1 MMLIRLQ
8 LWLICVMQLNRKEDN
23 NDDGIYFYKSYIV
36 VGISK
41 EVDDNGNMIG
51 AIEFESTKRFYIVVE
66 FTHLVKEE
74 LR

>member
-1 MMLIRLQ
+1 MMMVVFIFISRMMLLVR
-8 LWLICVMQLNRKEDN
+8 
-23 NDDGIYFYKSYIV
+23 
-36 VGISK
+36 